1 MVDELELVLLNYR
14 DLIAK
19 RIADRDGTPLPNG
32 TLLHAAMLMEAMF
45 SAASKSIRILTGSL
59 NARVY
64 GSPEVIAC
72 ARQFLATSGHT
83 LEVIF
88 EDELDDD
95 AVARHPLLASL
106 GPGANVRLWKLD
118 PTLRKKITSHFALM
132 DDDSYRFE
140 ADKAK
145 PSAIAA
151 FGDRAFCKSLS
162 TFFEAL
168 KKYGCK
174 EIRLPVPA

>member
-1 MVDELELVLLNYR
+1 MVDDLVLLNYR

-45 SAASKSIRILTGSL
+45 SSASKSIRILTGSL

-72 ARQFLATSGHT
+72 ARQFLATSGHS
-83 LEVIF
+83 LEIIF
-88 EDELDDD
+88 EDEIDED

-106 GPGANVRLWKLD
+106 GPGANVRLWKLKSVF
-118 PTLRKKITSHFALM
+118 RKKIVAHFALM

-140 ADKAK
+140 ADKTK

-151 FGDRAFCKSLS
+151 FGDKVFCKTLS
-162 TFFEAL
+162 GFFETL
-168 KKYGCK
+168 QKYACE